1 MGGSVEKGAARRG
14 KSILTPGQR
23 RLLHVVLV
31 AAVLILANSAYLLL
45 TTPREAPGRIVQKA
59 YEVSP
64 YGRAGIGPITA
75 PQLTTPERD
84 IPVFYQSML
93 LAHIFGAALIIAVA
107 LAFVVWHLGNALRRH
122 NTRAVVFGI
131 AVVAATLA
139 LAISGLFILTQASSL
154 EHRWIYRSHQIL
166 AGLVPLLYLGHRV
179 VSYVPPRRAAIWT
192 GVLAVAGLILVF
204 IGVHTYL
211 QHRDTWPVAPAH
223 AMSEPSTVAADDPFL
238 PFRPT
243 NLGYPGSKFFPSAA
257 GTTTGDY
264 ITRLTLT
271 QDDLAP
277 QAVMEA
283 DIKTYGFLLNGE
295 MGSATCARCHPSV
308 VEQWSHSAHR
318 FSSFNNPF
326 YKASVENLRTEK
338 DGHLRSQWCGGC
350 HDPNLMFAGKMLGE
364 VNPLW
369 PESQAGLTCLACH
382 AIDSIHGKAGNGN
395 YNLSDNAPDP
405 YLFRTAKS
413 GPGQELHDML
423 VKSKPTVHKRQM
435 LKPFFRS
442 SEYCLTCHK
451 VSLDLPVNDYRW
463 LRGQNEYDNWH
474 DSGVARNASR
484 TFYLPEQR
492 KVCQDCHMPLEAA
505 SRQEVSAKNGMVRS
519 HRFLA
524 VNTALPYVRGDQDT
538 IKRTEEF
545 LRKEKMIVDVFA
557 LRRLSASGEPAEP
570 IPALDKTQPGL
581 VAGEE
586 VEFEV
591 VVRNKGVGHTFPG
604 GTNDS
609 NEGWIDF
616 EVRDDQDRVITRSGI
631 LGEDGRVDPDAHMY
645 KVLFV
650 DEHSNAVLKR
660 DPQNFHAMVYAHVI
674 GPGTDDLVHYRVRI
688 PSDAAGRK
696 LTVTAKLK
704 WRKFNRDFT
713 EFVFSR
719 EKLPQIPALT
729 GKTIPELPVTE
740 ITSAQVTLAVAS
752 EARPPDLAKLSADD
766 WMRFNDYGIGNFLQG
781 SNQLANWAFAK
792 EAELAPARIDGP
804 RNLARVAVIEGRVS
818 DAIPL
823 LERCEKI
830 APGDARTA
838 LWWGLTKK
846 KQGLYDEAEKAL
858 ERVLA
863 YFPEDRQA
871 WQELGHTRYL
881 DGRYQEALN
890 AFLEVLAIDP
900 EDRPAQYW
908 RMLSYQALG
917 QVDNAAEAEKAYN
930 KYKLDD
936 SQAEVTQR
944 YRLEHAAD
952 NREWQTI
959 HLHDA
964 RATP

>member
-1 MGGSVEKGAARRG
+1 MSGSADQGAARRG

-31 AAVLILANSAYLLL
+31 ASVLILANSAYLLL
-45 TTPREAPGRIVQKA
+45 TTPHEAPDRIAQGT
-59 YEVSP
+59 YDVSP
-64 YGRAGIGPITA
+64 FGRAGIGAITA
-75 PQLTTPERD
+75 PTLAPPERD
-84 IPVFYQSML
+84 IPVFYQVML
-93 LAHIFGAALIIAVA
+93 LAHIFGAGLAIVVA
-107 LAFVVWHLGNALRRH
+107 LAFVVWHLANALRRH
-122 NTRAVVFGI
+122 NQRAVIFGI

-139 LAISGLFILTQASSL
+139 LAVSGLFILTQASSL
-154 EHRWIYRSHQIL
+154 QHRWIYRSHQIL

-179 VSYVPPRRAAIWT
+179 VSYVPPRRRAIWT
-192 GVLAVAGLILVF
+192 GVFAVAALVLVF
-204 IGVHTYL
+204 IGLHAYL
-211 QHRDTWPVAPAH
+211 QSKDSWPVTPVH
-223 AMSEPSTVAADDPFL
+223 AMGAPETPPVADPFT

-243 NLGYPGSKFFPSAA
+243 HLGYPGSKFFPSAA

-277 QAVMEA
+277 QTVMEA
-283 DIKTYGFLLNGE
+283 DLKTYGFLLNGQ
-295 MGSATCARCHPSV
+295 MGSATCDRCHPSV

-405 YLFRTAKS
+405 YLFRNAKS
-413 GPGQELHDML
+413 GPEQQLHDML
-423 VKSKPTVHKRQM
+423 IKSKPTVHKRQM

-474 DSGVARNASR
+474 DSGVARNAAR

-492 KVCQDCHMPLEAA
+492 KVCQDCHMPLEEAVRA
-505 SRQEVSAKNGMVRS
+505 EVSAKNGMVRS

-538 IKRTEEF
+538 IQRTEEF

-557 LRRLSASGEPAEP
+557 LRRISGSGEPGEP

-581 VAGEE
+581 AAGEE
-586 VEFEV
+586 VEIEV

-616 EVRDDQDRVITRSGI
+616 EVRDDQGQVLTRSGA
-631 LGEDGRVDPDAHMY
+631 LGADGRVDPEAHMY

-650 DEHSNAVLKR
+650 DRDSHAVLKR
-660 DPQNFHAMVYAHVI
+660 DPQNFHAVVYAHVI
-674 GPGTDDLVHYRVRI
+674 GPGSDDLVHYRLRV
-688 PSDAAGRK
+688 PAEAAGRK
-696 LTVTAKLK
+696 LTITASLK
-704 WRKFNRDFT
+704 WRKFNPEFT
-713 EFVFSR
+713 DFVFAR
-719 EKLPQIPALT
+719 EKLPQIPSLA
-729 GKTIPELPVTE
+729 GKTVPELPVTE
-740 ITSAQVTLAVAS
+740 IASAQVTLAVAS
-752 EARPPDLAKLSADD
+752 TASAPDLAKLSADD
-766 WMRFNDYGIGNFLQG
+766 WMRFNDYGIANWVQG
-781 SNQLANWAFAK
+781 SNQLANWAFGK
-792 EAELAPARIDGP
+792 EAELAPRRIDGP
-804 RNLARVAVIEGRVS
+804 RNLARVAVTEGRVA
-818 DAIPL
+818 DAIAL
-823 LERCEKI
+823 LERCEAL

-838 LWWGLTKK
+838 WFWALTKK
-846 KQGLYDEAEKAL
+846 KQGLYGEAEKAL

-881 DGRYQEALN
+881 DGRYDEALK

-900 EDRPAQYW
+900 EDRPAHYW
-908 RMLSYQALG
+908 RMLTYRALG
-917 QVDNAAEAEKAYN
+917 DNEHAAEAAKAYD

-944 YRLEHAAD
+944 FRLERPID

-959 HLHDA
+959 HVHGA
-964 RATP
+964 KVAG